1 MTGIGLSTGF
11 GLSKRGVFLMPMHY
25 LRIYA
30 FTHLRIYAFTHLRFK
45 SLDILLSL
53 L

>member
-30 FTHLRIYAFTHLRFK
+30 FTFQVARHFTEFVVVV
-45 SLDILLSL
+45 
-53 L
+53 